1 MAPRFADINSVE
13 ESIEDYATKTQKRKF
28 NKMLLRLMYMARL
41 KKEIPKKISKQSQS
55 FRSI

>member
-13 ESIEDYATKTQKRKF
+13 EFIEDYATKTQKRKF

-41 KKEIPKKISKQSQS
+41 KVEIPKKISKQSQS

>member
-13 ESIEDYATKTQKRKF
+13 EFIEDYATKTQKRKF

-41 KKEIPKKISKQSQS
+41 KEEIPKKNFKAEPIIS
-55 FRSI
+55 

>member
-1 MAPRFADINSVE
+1 MAPRFADINLVE
-13 ESIEDYATKTQKRKF
+13 EFIEDYATKTQKRKF

-41 KKEIPKKISKQSQS
+41 KEEIPKKISKQSQS